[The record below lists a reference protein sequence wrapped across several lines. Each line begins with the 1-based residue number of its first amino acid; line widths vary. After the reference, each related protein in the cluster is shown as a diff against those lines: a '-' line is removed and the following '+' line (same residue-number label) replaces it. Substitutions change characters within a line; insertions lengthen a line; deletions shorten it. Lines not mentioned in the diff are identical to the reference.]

1 MPDAAIFAAYAH
13 DQAHEGA
20 EDRGHVSVH
29 PDRRLKFPDRGIA
42 RMADGVGRQAGPR
55 LAAVAHD
62 LKPAVT
68 ALRALA
74 DAGDGCAGPP
84 KPSIRTDHVCP
95 RRCTVYLTHGLY
107 GAVPPVLFR
116 RRSRLAHKSSTVTV
130 GGRCP
135 ENAIWRVSATK
146 VTRRVRH
153 EHWLS

>member
-42 RMADGVGRQAGPR
+42 RMADGVERQAGPR

-68 ALRALA
+68 AIQVLA
-74 DAGDGCAGPP
+74 DGSGAGCAGPP
-84 KPSIRTDHVCP
+84 KPSIRT
-95 RRCTVYLTHGLY
+95 T
-107 GAVPPVLFR
+107 
-116 RRSRLAHKSSTVTV
+116 
-130 GGRCP
+130 RCP
-135 ENAIWRVSATK
+135 PLHGRPHGRPLREFAGMISGVQWHRGCGGAK
-146 VTRRVRH
+146 EGRQCDH
-153 EHWLS
+153 